1 MIPLAFA
8 AAAFASSSRS
18 TAIARRRA
26 ASSPAGAMLLC
37 ACFLDLMEQRFLF
50 VTFVLLCRAI
60 DRGED
65 SFEDSAETKG
75 FNE

>member
-1 MIPLAFA
+1 
-8 AAAFASSSRS
+8 
-18 TAIARRRA
+18 
-26 ASSPAGAMLLC
+26 
-37 ACFLDLMEQRFLF
+37 MEQRFLF

-60 DRGED
+60 DGGED